1 MKLPQFFRKLMYI
14 SIWIFVGVNV
24 TPFVVASI
32 AGIFHIKVSEEVG
45 SALLTGLVVLWVI
58 SFIAMMGSMV
68 AAPLVRFVENTGL
81 RRFGTS
87 GIATI
92 IDFHTV
98 TEGRSKWGPTVVG
111 VRLKL
116 KVHTPEGD
124 TFEAI
129 AEDSAGEY
137 YAANAEG
144 LLEIGREVPVKYDP
158 LTKEVALA
166 TMPRHKQ
173 PKVKKPDW

>member
-14 SIWIFVGVNV
+14 ALWIFLGVNIA
-24 TPFVVASI
+24 PFVAVPI
-32 AGIFHIKVSEEVG
+32 AGIFHIQVPDEVG
-45 SALLTGLVVLWVI
+45 SALLTGLVILWVI
-58 SFIAMMGSMV
+58 SFITMMGSMI
-68 AAPLVRFVENTGL
+68 APPLIRSVENMGL
-81 RRFGTS
+81 RRLGTS
-87 GIATI
+87 GTATI

-98 TEGRSKWGPTVVG
+98 TEGHSKWGPSVVA

-116 KVHTPEGD
+116 KVHTPEGE

-129 AEDSAGEY
+129 AKSSADEY

-144 LLEIGREVPVKYDP
+144 SLEIGREVPVRYDP
-158 LTKEVALA
+158 LTKEVALVIS
-166 TMPRHKQ
+166 RQKK